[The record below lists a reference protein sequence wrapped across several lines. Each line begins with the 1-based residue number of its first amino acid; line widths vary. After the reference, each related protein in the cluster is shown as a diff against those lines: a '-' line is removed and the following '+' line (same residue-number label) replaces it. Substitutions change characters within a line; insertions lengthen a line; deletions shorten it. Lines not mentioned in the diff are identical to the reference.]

1 MNIFSKILK
10 YINNYKFYFIFISLS
25 FLTYIVGFFLRE
37 NSAGG
42 GKIDLVYEWNNHLL
56 LRDNLLNFIYY
67 PLIYDGARI
76 PLYQIL
82 SILINPFT
90 DNILSYVNYFF
101 LYSFLIPLL
110 FFLCIKKKYKDFSLH
125 QLLLLTSVIFF
136 SPYFRTSS
144 YWGLQENLAY
154 VFLLS
159 SYLIYKENLF
169 FKENKIRIFFLALT
183 SCLAFYSDQK
193 FIFLS
198 FYYFFDLI
206 KIYEIKKWKLE
217 LDYFYIF
224 IIFFILAIPALY
236 IFYKW
241 EGIVPPEL
249 HKRLKTF
256 NYFSFINFFQV
267 FSFYIAPFLL
277 LQKNFFRK
285 FLQFVIK
292 KKFAIFLYFYFFSL
306 FFIFFDSNFLAGG
319 GWLHKL
325 YIIFSYNK
333 LSIIAYHLLSFL
345 LFLLSYYFLNLIKND
360 KKNYI
365 IIFILLLIA
374 LFSNP
379 FFQEYFDPLIF
390 ILIILFFNKKN
401 FLKVRSFNIFILYLF
416 YSFLLLFSVI
426 YYYFKDIV

>member
-1 MNIFSKILK
+1 M
-10 YINNYKFYFIFISLS
+10 
-25 FLTYIVGFFLRE
+25 
-37 NSAGG
+37 
-42 GKIDLVYEWNNHLL
+42 

-110 FFLCIKKKYKDFSLH
+110 FFLCIKKKYKYFSLH
-125 QLLLLTSVIFF
+125 ELLLLTSVIFF

-154 VFLLS
+154 VFLLL

-206 KIYEIKKWKLE
+206 KICEIKKWKLK

-224 IIFFILAIPALY
+224 IIFFIFAIPALY

-285 FLQFVIK
+285 FLQFLIK
-292 KKFAIFLYFYFFSL
+292 KKFVIFFYFYFFLYFL
-306 FFIFFDSNFLAGG
+306 FF
-319 GWLHKL
+319 
-325 YIIFSYNK
+325 
-333 LSIIAYHLLSFL
+333 
-345 LFLLSYYFLNLIKND
+345 LI
-360 KKNYI
+360 
-365 IIFILLLIA
+365 
-374 LFSNP
+374 
-379 FFQEYFDPLIF
+379 LIF
-390 ILIILFFNKKN
+390 
-401 FLKVRSFNIFILYLF
+401 
-416 YSFLLLFSVI
+416 
-426 YYYFKDIV
+426 

>member
-1 MNIFSKILK
+1 MNIFFKIFK
-10 YINNYKFYFIFISLS
+10 YINNYKFYFIFILLS
-25 FLTYIVGFFLRE
+25 FLTYLAGFFLRE
-37 NSAGG
+37 NSGGG

-56 LRDNLLNFIYY
+56 LKDNILNFIYY
-67 PLIYDGARI
+67 PLTYDGARI

-110 FFLCIKKKYKDFSLH
+110 FFFCIKKKYKDFNLH
-125 QLLLLTSVIFF
+125 ELLLLTSVIFF

-154 VFLLS
+154 VFLLL
-159 SYLIYKENLF
+159 SYLTHKENLF
-169 FKENKIRIFFLALT
+169 FKENKIRIFFLVLT

-193 FIFLS
+193 FIFIS

-206 KIYEIKKWKLE
+206 KIYDFKKWKFK

-224 IIFFILAIPALY
+224 ILFFIFAIPALY

-241 EGIVPPEL
+241 QGIIPPEL
-249 HKRLKTF
+249 HKRLKTI
-256 NYFSFINFFQV
+256 NYFSVINFFQV

-277 LQKNFFRK
+277 LQKNFFKK
-285 FLQFVIK
+285 FSQFLVK
-292 KKFAIFLYFYFFSL
+292 KKFIILLYFYLFSL
-306 FFIFFDSNFLAGG
+306 FFILFDSNFLAGG

-325 YIIFSYNK
+325 YIIFSYKK
-333 LSIIAYHLLSFL
+333 LTIIAYHILSFL
-345 LFLLSYYFLNLIKND
+345 LFLLFYYFFNLIKKD

-365 IIFILLLIA
+365 IIFILFLIA

-390 ILIILFFNKKN
+390 ILIILYFNKKN
-401 FLKVRSFNIFILYLF
+401 FLKLRSFNIFILYIF
-416 YSFLLLFSVI
+416 YSFLLLSSVI